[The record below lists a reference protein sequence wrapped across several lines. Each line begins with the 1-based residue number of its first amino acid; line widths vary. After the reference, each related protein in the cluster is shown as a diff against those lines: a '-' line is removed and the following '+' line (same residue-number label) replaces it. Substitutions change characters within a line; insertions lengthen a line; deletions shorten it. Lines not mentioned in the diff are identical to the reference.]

1 MLGLI
6 ALLIFMLLIFLN
18 VPISIS
24 MGLASAICLLIMG
37 IPGEVLAQKI
47 VSGIQSWVLLAAPF
61 FILAAQI
68 MNRGGVTERL
78 FHFAGE
84 LVGWMKGGLAHANIL
99 ASMIF
104 AGISGAA
111 AADASGLGLIEIKAM
126 TDAGYDKKFA
136 VGITAAS
143 CMIGPII
150 PPSIMLILYG
160 HLAELSIAA
169 LWFAGIL
176 PGILTGILLMAYI
189 YYLVASRRIEA
200 PASRAFSFARL
211 FTSFK
216 QNFFIILLP
225 LLLLWT
231 IVSGRA
237 TPTETGIIACIYAF
251 VLSLI
256 YEKGSF
262 LRRLPHVLIDA
273 TKSSALILFI
283 IGTATPFVWIITREE
298 TAVILGRALFS
309 ISSNKYIILLI
320 VNLFLLVVGALI
332 EQIPAMLV
340 IVPLLNPLA
349 LELGFNP
356 VHFGLMVVFNLMIG
370 MITPPMGLALY
381 IMGAITDVPM
391 KDIIRS
397 SMSFFLVLVVALLLI
412 AYIPFLSTFIPKMLG
427 LSMS

>member
-1 MLGLI
+1 MLGVL
-6 ALLIFMLLIFLN
+6 ALALFMVLIFLN

-24 MGLASAICLLIMG
+24 MGLASAISLMIMG
-37 IPGEVLAQKI
+37 VPGEVVPQKI

-78 FHFAGE
+78 FHFANE
-84 LVGWMKGGLAHANIL
+84 LVGWLRGGLAHANIL

-126 TDAGYDKKFA
+126 SDAGYEKKFA
-136 VGITAAS
+136 IGVTAAS
-143 CMIGPII
+143 CMLGPII

-169 LWFAGIL
+169 LWFAGII
-176 PGILTGILLMAYI
+176 PGILTGILLMAYV
-189 YYLVASRRIEA
+189 YYAVSTGKTKA
-200 PASRAFSFARL
+200 PFSNPFSFARL
-211 FTSFK
+211 WLSFK
-216 QNFFIILLP
+216 NNIFMLFLP
-225 LLLLWT
+225 VLLLGA
-231 IVSGRA
+231 IVSGLA

-251 VLSLI
+251 VLSMA
-256 YEKGSF
+256 YNGSRF
-262 LRRLPHVLIDA
+262 MRQIPQILIDA
-273 TKSSALILFI
+273 TKASAIILFI

-298 TAVILGRALFS
+298 TALVIGQALFS
-309 ISSNKYIILLI
+309 ISDNKYVILIIVNVFLLI
-320 VNLFLLVVGALI
+320 VGALI

-340 IVPLLNPLA
+340 IVPLLHPLA
-349 LELGFNP
+349 LELGINP

-397 SMSFFLVLVVALLLI
+397 SMSFFLVLVLALMLI
-412 AYIPFLSTFIPKMLG
+412 TYIPFLSTFIPELLG
-427 LSMS
+427 MSMS